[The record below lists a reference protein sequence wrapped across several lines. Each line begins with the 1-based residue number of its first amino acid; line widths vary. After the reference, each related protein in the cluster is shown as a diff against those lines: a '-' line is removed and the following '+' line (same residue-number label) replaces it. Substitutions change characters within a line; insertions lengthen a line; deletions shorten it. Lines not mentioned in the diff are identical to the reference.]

1 MEELEKVYNQYLDME
16 IMVYQQELSDGN
28 KEYGMIINENNAY
41 YFLEGIIEEE
51 EFIKIVCGIKLFE

>member
-1 MEELEKVYNQYLDME
+1 
-16 IMVYQQELSDGN
+16 MVYQQELSDGN